1 MKKDMF
7 IELYELNANDKV
19 EKRKDGRVELSYLSW
34 SWAYAEFM
42 KRYPDMQFEIVKFDG
57 KPYLFDENLGYMVFT
72 RVTVEDD
79 TREMWLPVMNGAN
92 KAMKHEPY
100 TYTTKYGEK
109 SVEAATMFDINKT
122 IMRCLVK
129 NFALFGL
136 GLYIY
141 AGEDLPEISEDTKQE
156 IKDKKDKLM
165 KLGTAMNFV
174 GVSKQEMQDR
184 ITELG
189 KNIETERRFGVT
201 ESIKLTS
208 EQIDE
213 LITWLENK
221 VNTLPPIENPKDNP
235 KDNPKEEIEFDFGN
249 NE

>member
-19 EKRKDGRVELSYLSW
+19 EKRKDGRMELSYLSW

-100 TYTTKYGEK
+100 TYTTKYGDK

-156 IKDKKDKLM
+156 LKDKKDKLM

-174 GVSKQEMQDR
+174 GVTKEEMR
-184 ITELG
+184 
-189 KNIETERRFGVT
+189 NETKKRFGITDSV
-201 ESIKLTS
+201 KLS
-208 EQIDE
+208 NEQIE
-213 LITWLENK
+213 EMITWLENK
-221 VNTLPPIENPKDNP
+221 VNTLPPIENPK
-235 KDNPKEEIEFDFGN
+235 EEIEFDFGDN
-249 NE
+249 K

>member
-100 TYTTKYGEK
+100 TYTTKYGKK

-156 IKDKKDKLM
+156 LKDKKDKLM

-174 GVSKQEMQDR
+174 GVTKEEMR
-184 ITELG
+184 
-189 KNIETERRFGVT
+189 NETKKRFGIT
-201 ESIKLTS
+201 DSLKLS
-208 EQIDE
+208 NEQIE
-213 LITWLENK
+213 EIITWLENK
-221 VNTLPPIENPKDNP
+221 VNMLE
-235 KDNPKEEIEFDFGN
+235 PKEKPGEEPKFDFGD